1 MVHQWM
7 NRHQGGNLF
16 GVFMLGA
23 LSSLIASPCVTAP
36 LAGVLTFIA
45 QSGKVELG
53 GLILFVMALGMGLP
67 LMLFAIGARS
77 LVPKAGSWMLRV
89 QRILAI
95 VLIGFAVWMIYPAMN
110 NLLGKHS
117 EGTSKNVGGL
127 DYQVVRTL
135 DDLRQVIKNPTQQN
149 TGTVII
155 YYADW
160 CVSCK
165 EIEKTVLNQE
175 AVKAQ
180 LQKLNRIEV
189 DVTQTG
195 KDQKELLNEYELFG
209 PPALIFINAKS
220 QEEQKLRTVGV
231 ISAEKLQEKL
241 RLLTL
246 Q

>member
-1 MVHQWM
+1 
-7 NRHQGGNLF
+7 
-16 GVFMLGA
+16 
-23 LSSLIASPCVTAP
+23 
-36 LAGVLTFIA
+36 
-45 QSGKVELG
+45 
-53 GLILFVMALGMGLP
+53 
-67 LMLFAIGARS
+67 
-77 LVPKAGSWMLRV
+77 
-89 QRILAI
+89 
-95 VLIGFAVWMIYPAMN
+95 
-110 NLLGKHS
+110 
-117 EGTSKNVGGL
+117 
-127 DYQVVRTL
+127 
-135 DDLRQVIKNPTQQN
+135 
-149 TGTVII
+149 VII

-175 AVKAQ
+175 AVKEQ

-189 DVTQTG
+189 DVTKTG

-220 QEEQKLRTVGV
+220 QEEQRLRTVGV